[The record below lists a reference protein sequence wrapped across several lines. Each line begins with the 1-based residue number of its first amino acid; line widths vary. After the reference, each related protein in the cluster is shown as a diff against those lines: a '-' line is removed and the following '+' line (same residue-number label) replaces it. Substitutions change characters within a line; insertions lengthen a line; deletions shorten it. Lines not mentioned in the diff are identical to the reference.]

1 MKFVNR
7 LGAAAI
13 NAKIYCYMMANA
25 MYLYSVAIAQAT
37 QIVVGYLVGR
47 RELGAIRERVWRS
60 VIVSIA
66 VSESLNLVIYL
77 LAEPIFR
84 IFTQDPAVIAL
95 ARQIILIEF
104 ALELGRSVNIT
115 MVRCLIAAGD
125 VRFPVGAALF
135 STGSSPWA
143 LAGSLACTLAW
154 GFKGSGSAC
163 SR

>member
-1 MKFVNR
+1 M
-7 LGAAAI
+7 
-13 NAKIYCYMMANA
+13 
-25 MYLYSVAIAQAT
+25 
-37 QIVVGYLVGR
+37 
-47 RELGAIRERVWRS
+47 WRS

-135 STGSSPWA
+135 STWFIAVGLGWLLGMHFGMGLQGLWIGMA
-143 LAGSLACTLAW
+143 ADECFRGLLFVLRFRAGTWQRFAEKAQAPLQI
-154 GFKGSGSAC
+154 
-163 SR
+163 